1 MCTHTH
7 IWMAVAGLM
16 PSAPDWAL
24 HRRIAGTFCGALSSF
39 NGLSGDTAELLRRGR
54 RRGAWAN
61 AAVNFATGV
70 VFLVLLRAVPWWLQ
84 RLQHLHSP
92 AAVGPPS
99 VAGVWAV
106 YVEQCAAGAWEAVG
120 DIGRLTASLTRSF
133 HAEL

>member
-1 MCTHTH
+1 
-7 IWMAVAGLM
+7 MALAGLM
-16 PSAPDWAL
+16 PSAPAWAL

-39 NGLSGDTAELLRRGR
+39 NGLSGDTTELLRRGR
-54 RRGAWAN
+54 RRGALAN
-61 AAVNFATGV
+61 GVVNFATGV
-70 VFLVLLRAVPWWLQ
+70 VFLVLLRAVPWWMQL
-84 RLQHLHSP
+84 LQHPHP